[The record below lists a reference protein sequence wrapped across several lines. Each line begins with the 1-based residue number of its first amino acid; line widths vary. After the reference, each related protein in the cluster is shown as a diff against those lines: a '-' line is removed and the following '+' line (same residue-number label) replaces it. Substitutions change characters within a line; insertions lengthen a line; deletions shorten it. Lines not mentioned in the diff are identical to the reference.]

1 MADQTTPPI
10 VNLDSVNE
18 AGDVITEEIFIT
30 AANGNNYDIR
40 NFCIGVT
47 LFEDVFSKK
56 TTFELDTKFDGVTTA
71 NFSTD
76 RLFEKTSF
84 QPPGITKRFNS
95 SYKLEEL
102 ETVDD
107 Q

>member
-47 LFEDVFSKK
+47 LFEDVFSRSSISFFARKYAMKK
-56 TTFELDTKFDGVTTA
+56 
-71 NFSTD
+71 
-76 RLFEKTSF
+76 
-84 QPPGITKRFNS
+84 
-95 SYKLEEL
+95 
-102 ETVDD
+102 
-107 Q
+107 

>member
-47 LFEDVFSKK
+47 LFEDVFSNVMMGNAVIS
-56 TTFELDTKFDGVTTA
+56 DAA
-71 NFSTD
+71 N
-76 RLFEKTSF
+76 LIGKIPEMLM
-84 QPPGITKRFNS
+84 RFL
-95 SYKLEEL
+95 Y
-102 ETVDD
+102 
-107 Q
+107 